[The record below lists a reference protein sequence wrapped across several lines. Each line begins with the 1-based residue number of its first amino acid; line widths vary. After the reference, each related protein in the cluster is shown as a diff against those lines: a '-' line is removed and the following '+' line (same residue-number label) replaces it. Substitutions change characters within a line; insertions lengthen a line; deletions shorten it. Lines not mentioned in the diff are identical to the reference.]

1 MFLGLRPAITV
12 SRARKACVS
21 LCIHTAQLTAV
32 MKSMVTCFSLNT
44 RVKNIRRFIFQ
55 QLQRRLPR
63 LLCVSPSRLHQRR
76 HLLLCSRRHPSF
88 RCRFVCCLTL
98 SRHPL
103 CNPGSNVGKSFSA
116 HLPLLLWRLS
126 FWRCPLDCCP
136 SRFLGC
142 SHSSS
147 TGSTDPPLLGSFGG
161 FIWG

>member
-1 MFLGLRPAITV
+1 MFLGFRPAITA
-12 SRARKACVS
+12 SGLKGLRETLHSHRSTNGGYEKHGYS
-21 LCIHTAQLTAV
+21 
-32 MKSMVTCFSLNT
+32 FSLSS